1 MLLYEYV
8 IYALIYFYV
17 IYGFF
22 HFFRNILGYLKYFGL
37 TNVDTEVEHESA
49 LEIALDSIFEDNKI
63 LQIEN

>member
-22 HFFRNILGYLKYFGL
+22 HFVRTIVSYLKYFGL
-37 TNVDTEVEHESA
+37 TDVEPEVNEHER
-49 LEIALDSIFEDNKI
+49 LEVALDSIFEDRKI
-63 LQIEN
+63 LQMEN